1 MFHSEPIC
9 ILSAGKT
16 VDGREI
22 SQQVIDDIAETYNP
36 KTYNARINEEH
47 WSWSEKFGS
56 VLSVEKR
63 ADKLFAV
70 LKPNS
75 RLLNTIEKGQLLH
88 TSCEYIENFS
98 DTGKAYLTGLALTD
112 EPASLGTTEIHLST
126 KEKDEGKIYLSSG
139 ATIGKE
145 LLGDKE
151 PTKSEDIKLLAR
163 FKQWLCSNNEPTDII
178 EIEGEDTMNEE
189 LKEVLQA
196 QTGLITALSAQ
207 VISLNATVKE
217 ALPQA
222 PEETV
227 PETNT
232 DETELSTKVEA
243 LSTKLDEMVTTL
255 SKITDENPRQLAGE
269 GGEEEYL

>member
-63 ADKLFAV
+63 ADQLFAV

-98 DTGKAYLTGLALTD
+98 DSGKAYLTGLALTD

-126 KEKDEGKIYLSSG
+126 KDKGEGKIYLSSG

-145 LLGDKE
+145 LLGEEE
-151 PTKSEDIKLLAR
+151 PTKPEDIKLLAR
-163 FKQWLCSNNEPTDII
+163 FKQWLCSNNEPTEII
-178 EIEGEDTMNEE
+178 EVDGDIDMNEE

-227 PETNT
+227 LETNT
-232 DETELSTKVEA
+232 DEIELSTKVEA

-255 SKITDENPRQLAGE
+255 SKITDENPRRLAGE
-269 GGEEEYL
+269 DTEDEYL

>member
-88 TSCEYIENFS
+88 TSCEFIENFS

-126 KEKDEGKIYLSSG
+126 KEKDEGKVYLSSG

-145 LLGDKE
+145 LLEGEE
-151 PTKSEDIKLLAR
+151 PTKPEDIKLLAR
-163 FKQWLCSNNEPTDII
+163 FKQWLCSNNEPTEII
-178 EIEGEDTMNEE
+178 EIEKDEDMSQEVKE
-189 LKEVLQA
+189 LLQA

-269 GGEEEYL
+269 GGEDEYF

>member
-63 ADKLFAV
+63 ADKLFAI

-98 DTGKAYLTGLALTD
+98 DSGKAYLTGLALTD

-126 KEKDEGKIYLSSG
+126 KDKGEGKIYLSSG

-145 LLGDKE
+145 LLGEEE
-151 PTKSEDIKLLAR
+151 PTKPEDIKLLAR
-163 FKQWLCSNNEPTDII
+163 IKQWLCSNNEPTEII
-178 EIEGEDTMNEE
+178 EVDGDIDMNEE

-222 PEETV
+222 PEKVV

-255 SKITDENPRQLAGE
+255 SKITDENPRRLAGE
-269 GGEEEYL
+269 DTEDEYL

>member
-16 VDGREI
+16 VDGRDI

-36 KTYNARINEEH
+36 EVYNARINEEH
-47 WSWSEKFGS
+47 WSWSDKFGS

-98 DTGKAYLTGLALTD
+98 DSGKAYLTGLALTD

-126 KEKDEGKIYLSSG
+126 KEKDEGKVYLSSG

-145 LLGDKE
+145 LLEGEE
-151 PTKSEDIKLLAR
+151 PTKPEDIKLLAR
-163 FKQWLCSNNEPTDII
+163 FKQWLCSNNEPTEII
-178 EIEGEDTMNEE
+178 EVEEDVEMSQEIKE
-189 LKEVLQA
+189 LLQA

-232 DETELSTKVEA
+232 DETELSTKFEA
-243 LSTKLDEMVTTL
+243 LSTKFDAMVTTL

>member
-16 VDGREI
+16 VDGRDI

-36 KTYNARINEEH
+36 EVYNARINEEH
-47 WSWSEKFGS
+47 WSWSDKFGS

-63 ADKLFAV
+63 ADKLFAI

-98 DTGKAYLTGLALTD
+98 DSGKAYLTGLALTD

-126 KEKDEGKIYLSSG
+126 KTKDEGKIYLSSG

-145 LLGDKE
+145 LLGDEE
-151 PTKSEDIKLLAR
+151 PTKPEDIKLLAR
-163 FKQWLCSNNEPTDII
+163 FKQWLCSNNEPTEII
-178 EIEGEDTMNEE
+178 EIEEE
-189 LKEVLQA
+189 EMSQEIKELLQA

-232 DETELSTKVEA
+232 DETELSTKFEA
-243 LSTKLDEMVTTL
+243 LSTKFDEMVTTL

-269 GGEEEYL
+269 GGEDEYL

>member
-1 MFHSEPIC
+1 MFQSEPIC

-22 SQQVIDDIAETYNP
+22 SQQVIDDIAETYDP
-36 KTYNARINEEH
+36 KVYNARINEEH

-63 ADKLFAV
+63 ADQLFAV

-112 EPASLGTTEIHLST
+112 EPASLGTSEIHLST
-126 KEKDEGKIYLSSG
+126 KSNNKQKAYLSSG

-145 LLGDKE
+145 LLGEEE
-151 PTKSEDIKLLAR
+151 PTKSEDVKLLAR
-163 FKQWLCSNNEPTDII
+163 IKQLFSSNTEQTQII
-178 EIEGEDTMNEE
+178 EVEE
-189 LKEVLQA
+189 EEEMSQEIKELLQA

-255 SKITDENPRQLAGE
+255 SKITDENPRRLAGE
-269 GGEEEYL
+269 DTEDEYL